1 MVVWAW
7 VRLPP
12 GALKQNVMTF
22 EEILPHI
29 RNHEK
34 VYRKEWDNEHSYI
47 MLSDRGARYLYLY
60 DGDRLI
66 DQFYLLSGY
75 DITSDDWEIFSEKS
89 S

>member
-1 MVVWAW
+1 MVVWTW
-7 VRLPP
+7 FRLPP
-12 GALKQNVMTF
+12 GPLKQNVMTF

-60 DGDRLI
+60 NGDRLI

>member
-1 MVVWAW
+1 
-7 VRLPP
+7 
-12 GALKQNVMTF
+12 MTF
-22 EEILPHI
+22 EEILPYI
-29 RNHEK
+29 RSHEK
-34 VYRKEWDNEHSYI
+34 VHRKEWNTEHSYI
-47 MLSDRGARYLYLY
+47 MLSDRGARYLSLY

>member
-1 MVVWAW
+1 MVVWTR
-7 VRLPP
+7 VQLPP
-12 GALKQNVMTF
+12 APLKQNVMTF

-34 VYRKEWDNEHSYI
+34 VHRKEWDTEHSYI
-47 MLSDRGARYLYLY
+47 VLSDRGARYLYLY
-60 DGDRLI
+60 DGDTLF
-66 DQFYLLSGY
+66 DDSYTLSGY